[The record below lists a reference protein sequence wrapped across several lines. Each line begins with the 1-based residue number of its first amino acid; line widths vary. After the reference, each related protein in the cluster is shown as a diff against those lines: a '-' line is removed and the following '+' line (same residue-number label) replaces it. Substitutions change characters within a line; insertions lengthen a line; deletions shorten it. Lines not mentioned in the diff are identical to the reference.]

1 MDAWETHLSA
11 RVKTAD
17 RYDREIELCADYR
30 PKNILRPE
38 EVWRAV
44 AENKSTRENVLDVA
58 FAKQIVEAAR
68 ANDFQRRF

>member
-30 PKNILRPE
+30 PKNILPPE

>member
-58 FAKQIVEAAR
+58 FAKQIVEAAK